1 MFSRQLEGD
10 HYYYT
15 YILCCLLAQ
24 RDFSEILQTAA
35 YNRLLPGI
43 IQLRVLEGLVK
54 VGAGMFDVVLESAL
68 GNKLYNT
75 SFLLTIHLVS

>member
-10 HYYYT
+10 HYCYT

-35 YNRLLPGI
+35 YKQSPAGTNSTSRFRAL
-43 IQLRVLEGLVK
+43 K
-54 VGAGMFDVVLESAL
+54 VGAGMFDVALERPL
-68 GNKLYNT
+68 GNKLYHT

>member
-15 YILCCLLAQ
+15 YILCYLLAQ

-35 YNRLLPGI
+35 YNRALPELI
-43 IQLRVLEGLVK
+43 KLRVLGR
-54 VGAGMFDVVLESAL
+54 
-68 GNKLYNT
+68 
-75 SFLLTIHLVS
+75 

>member
-35 YNRLLPGI
+35 YNRALPELI
-43 IQLRVLEGLVK
+43 KLRVLGR
-54 VGAGMFDVVLESAL
+54 
-68 GNKLYNT
+68 
-75 SFLLTIHLVS
+75 